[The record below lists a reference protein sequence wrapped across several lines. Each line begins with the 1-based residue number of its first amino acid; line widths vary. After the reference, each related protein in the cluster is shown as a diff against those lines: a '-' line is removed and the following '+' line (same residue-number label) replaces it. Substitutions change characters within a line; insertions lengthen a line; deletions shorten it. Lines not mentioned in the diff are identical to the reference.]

1 MGSQYAPIVV
11 VLFLAVSIPIAFLL
25 LTTRLGPRKPEP
37 GKLAPYESGVIPAR
51 AARDR
56 VPVKFYLI
64 AVLFLLFDVEAV
76 FLFPWAVAR
85 KGLGTQGE
93 IGIGIFLLILVL
105 GLAYEW
111 RKGGME
117 WE

>member
-1 MGSQYAPIVV
+1 MSNQYAPIIV

-25 LTTRLGPRKPEP
+25 ITTRLGPQKPEA
-37 GKLAPYESGVIPAR
+37 GKLAPYESGVLPAR
-51 AARDR
+51 PARDR
-56 VPVKFYLI
+56 FPVKFYLI

-85 KGLGTQGE
+85 RGLGTQGE
-93 IGIGIFLLILVL
+93 IGMGIFLLILVL
-105 GLAYEW
+105 GLVYEW